1 MERREGRGGEGRGWR
16 AEAKKK
22 KKEYGK
28 EKKSNL
34 TAAKSDRHH
43 LMTKRSRLTSP
54 VVSHVDVIY
63 FLT

>member
-1 MERREGRGGEGRGWR
+1 MGMARGG
-16 AEAKKK
+16 KKK